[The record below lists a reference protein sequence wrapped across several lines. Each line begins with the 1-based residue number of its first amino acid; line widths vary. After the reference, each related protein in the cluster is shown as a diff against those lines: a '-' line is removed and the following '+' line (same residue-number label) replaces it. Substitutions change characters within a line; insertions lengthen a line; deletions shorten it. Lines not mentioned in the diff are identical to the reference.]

1 MSRSTP
7 LTTSCCKKSSFTG
20 AQRQKTMTYP
30 ATVQDNPISVEKVS
44 WSNASTLAERLAAR
58 NTLQTSA
65 SFSITK
71 QARKR
76 LQRWQEQYVF
86 KEVLSFQERL
96 EMDGMTE
103 EDPLALFSLPGEA
116 LRLAAPSAWLEE
128 LARAFEETSPAKV
141 ELPYEAISVNPSIRS
156 FLKPVEP
163 LLYRAIARLR
173 KGIDDLDRR
182 FAVCPFDADSVLSS
196 LFANLVFRFR
206 DLLARTLVLEMHVAR
221 LQQGLQGETPEERF
235 SYFVHLL
242 CQGQICSVL
251 EEYPVLARQLVT
263 TVEQWVNYGLEFL
276 EHLCIDWAELCATFS
291 PESKPGLLTEVQMG
305 AGDTHRDGRSVL
317 LLQFREGLQLVY
329 KPKSLAIDVHFQEL
343 LAWLNTCDRCL
354 PLATIKILDRGT
366 YGWSEYIA
374 ARDCVSEAEVQR
386 FYERQGAYL
395 ALLSA
400 LEATDFHSEN
410 IIAAGEHPMLVDLEA
425 LFHPDVEVDSDRN
438 HPAAKVLIIPSCV

>member
-1 MSRSTP
+1 M
-7 LTTSCCKKSSFTG
+7 
-20 AQRQKTMTYP
+20 
-30 ATVQDNPISVEKVS
+30 
-44 WSNASTLAERLAAR
+44 
-58 NTLQTSA
+58 
-65 SFSITK
+65 
-71 QARKR
+71 
-76 LQRWQEQYVF
+76 
-86 KEVLSFQERL
+86 
-96 EMDGMTE
+96 
-103 EDPLALFSLPGEA
+103 
-116 LRLAAPSAWLEE
+116 
-128 LARAFEETSPAKV
+128 
-141 ELPYEAISVNPSIRS
+141 
-156 FLKPVEP
+156 
-163 LLYRAIARLR
+163 
-173 KGIDDLDRR
+173 
-182 FAVCPFDADSVLSS
+182 
-196 LFANLVFRFR
+196 
-206 DLLARTLVLEMHVAR
+206 
-221 LQQGLQGETPEERF
+221 
-235 SYFVHLL
+235 HLL

-374 ARDCVSEAEVQR
+374 ARDCLSEAEVQR

-410 IIAAGEHPMLVDLEA
+410 IIAAGQYKHIY
-425 LFHPDVEVDSDRN
+425 SN
-438 HPAAKVLIIPSCV
+438 